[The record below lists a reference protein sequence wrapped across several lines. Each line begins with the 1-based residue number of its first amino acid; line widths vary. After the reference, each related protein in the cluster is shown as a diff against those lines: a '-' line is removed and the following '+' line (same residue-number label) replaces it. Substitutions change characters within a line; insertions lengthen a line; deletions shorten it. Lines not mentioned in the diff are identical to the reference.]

1 MTSVFDKLDWK
12 QERPLYLVLA
22 IVGLIITTISYFIP
36 RNSGQIKFSS
46 LAHIDNQ
53 VLLNDPKIEKRK
65 GGEKILLQIKGH
77 DKLIQ
82 ISGFDFSQTIKRN
95 ILNSVHSGDTI
106 GLKTDSAEF
115 KSFDRETFFDK
126 FVEIHSLTKNGIEY
140 LNIDRTNS
148 KISHDM
154 KIGIPLGLYLMAA
167 GLIYW
172 CFKTGPK
179 ISPTIVIGIGALI
192 LIFMLRQ

>member
-1 MTSVFDKLDWK
+1 MTSVFDKLAWK
-12 QERPLYLVLA
+12 QERTLYVVLT

-53 VLLNDPKIEKRK
+53 VLLNDPKIEKIK
-65 GGEKILLQIKGH
+65 GSEKILLRIKGH

-95 ILNSVHSGDTI
+95 ILDNVHSGDTI

-140 LNIDRTNS
+140 LNINRTNS
-148 KISHDM
+148 KISHDRQ
-154 KIGIPLGLYLMAA
+154 IGIPLGLYLMAA

-172 CFKTGPK
+172 SFKTRPK